1 VIFDY
6 KMKILAS
13 MYREKQVDWFSKRGF
28 SCLGCLILFGSPD
41 NSETHDVE
49 YHFFLSDDDMTQDA
63 HTVNIA
69 NK

>member
-1 VIFDY
+1 
-6 KMKILAS
+6 MILAS
-13 MYREKQVDWFSKRGF
+13 MYRERQVNWFSKRGF
-28 SCLGCLILFGSPD
+28 SCLGCLILFGSSD
-41 NSETHDVE
+41 NSDTHDVE